1 MGEGGGNGG
10 RGRSGTVEGER
21 KGFDAGG
28 RERDGGWRRGKYGMG
43 FRGRC
48 NAIRETWRGIGVQG
62 RGAWRGTSRGQGAG
76 GQGVRANRR
85 GWGCGGALGG
95 RWEVFGIPIVFRWS
109 SSISSNSFLPS
120 VLLWL
125 VIIIAVVGVGVTVVV
140 VVAGIVVVVESSSV
154 VKLSF
159 VMAVKHCLQCSGIV
173 PDESLPRVGRTM
185 FGTMFGN
192 RTINSW
198 NLLTLGICI
207 PPGQGIVSQVG
218 PVFLLGLLVFAIV
231 AAYASRAAVTMSA
244 TSFLLAA

>member
-48 NAIRETWRGIGVQG
+48 NAIRETWRGIG
-62 RGAWRGTSRGQGAG
+62 
-76 GQGVRANRR
+76 
-85 GWGCGGALGG
+85 
-95 RWEVFGIPIVFRWS
+95 WEVFGIPIVFRWS

-125 VIIIAVVGVGVTVVV
+125 VIIVAVVGVGVTVVV
-140 VVAGIVVVVESSSV
+140 IVMGIVVVVESSSV

-159 VMAVKHCLQCSGIV
+159 V
-173 PDESLPRVGRTM
+173 
-185 FGTMFGN
+185 
-192 RTINSW
+192 
-198 NLLTLGICI
+198 
-207 PPGQGIVSQVG
+207 
-218 PVFLLGLLVFAIV
+218 
-231 AAYASRAAVTMSA
+231 VT
-244 TSFLLAA
+244 